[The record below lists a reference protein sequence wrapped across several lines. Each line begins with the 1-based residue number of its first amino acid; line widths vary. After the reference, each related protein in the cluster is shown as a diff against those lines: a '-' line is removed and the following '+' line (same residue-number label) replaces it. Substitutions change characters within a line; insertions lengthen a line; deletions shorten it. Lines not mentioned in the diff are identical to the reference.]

1 MSGFDFLRES
11 MEDTL
16 VTVQAEIHAD
26 KETRADLDEIMDDAA
41 YLVGD
46 KFFSIPH
53 ANEIWKG

>member
-1 MSGFDFLRES
+1 